1 MEYRVYD
8 TKKKKWVDNK
18 TYLTPNG
25 ELYVINQSVLG
36 WTKLSELS
44 QDRYVYHKS
53 IDLQDKY
60 GKEVF
65 EGDIIKAQVDEEKE
79 ETGLVVYAQELSSYV
94 ILCFGNDNFYTLG
107 SEVCEY
113 IEIVGNVFEG
123 NKEVVQDGKRTLQ
136 ESKE

>member
-1 MEYRVYD
+1 MFRVYD
-8 TKKKKWVDNK
+8 CISKKWIKDNV
-18 TYLTPNG
+18 YLTPDDK
-25 ELYVINQSVLG
+25 LFLIKRSSLG

-53 IDLQDKY
+53 IDLQDKN